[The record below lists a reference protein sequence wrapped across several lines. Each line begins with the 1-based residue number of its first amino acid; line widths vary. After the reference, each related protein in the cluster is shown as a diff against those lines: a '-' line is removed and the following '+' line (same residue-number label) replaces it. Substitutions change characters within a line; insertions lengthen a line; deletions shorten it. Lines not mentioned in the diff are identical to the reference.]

1 LKLENIRNFSIIAH
15 IDHGKSTLADRF
27 IQACGGLAD
36 REMADQVL
44 DGMDLERER
53 GITIKAQSVRLLYH
67 ADDGETYTI
76 NLIDT
81 PGHVDFSYEVS
92 RSLVSCEGALLVV
105 DASQGVEAQSVANTY
120 QAVEYDLEVIP
131 VLNKI
136 DLPSAEPTRVKE
148 EIEEVIGIEAE
159 DAVEA
164 SAKEGVGI
172 HEILERLVR
181 DVPPPEGEPD
191 GPAKALVVDSWYDK
205 YQGAVALVR
214 VIDGTLRKGQRIQ
227 MMATGRTFT
236 VSTVGV
242 MTPKPLEVDALEAGG
257 VGFVI
262 AGIKDVD
269 GAKVGDTIT
278 DADNPAPE
286 PLPGFK
292 EVKPQVF
299 AGLYPTDSAQYDEL
313 RDALDKL
320 RLNDSSLQYEPE
332 TSHALGF
339 GFRCGFLGKLHME
352 IIQERLEREYNLDLI
367 TTAPTVVYQVTKH
380 TGEVLE
386 VENPAELPEAGDIE
400 SIQEPVMLANILVPQ
415 NYVGE
420 VIRLGEE
427 KRGRQKSMSYTNGG
441 QVMVTYELPMNEVV
455 TDFFE
460 RLKSST
466 SGYASI
472 DYELHGYQPADLVRL
487 DILVNEDRVDALSLI
502 VHRDHAYYRGRELAK
517 KLKEMIP
524 RQMFDIAIQASLGSR
539 VIARETVKAMRK
551 NVTAKCYGGDVTRK
565 RKLMEK
571 QKEGKKRMKQVGS
584 VEIPQE
590 AFLAA
595 LSVDEE

>member
-1 LKLENIRNFSIIAH
+1 MKLESIRNFSIIAH

-27 IQACGGLAD
+27 IEACGGLAN
-36 REMADQVL
+36 REMSDQVL

-67 ADDGETYTI
+67 ADDGETYHL

-92 RSLVSCEGALLVV
+92 RSLVSCDGALLVV

-136 DLPSAEPTRVKE
+136 DLPSAESGQVKQ

-172 HEILERLVR
+172 REILERLVR
-181 DVPPPEGEPD
+181 DVPPPEGDPEAP
-191 GPAKALVVDSWYDK
+191 PKALVVDSWYDK

-214 VIDGTLRKGQRIQ
+214 VMDGRLTKGQRIQ

-242 MTPKPLEVDALEAGG
+242 MTPKPLEVDHLEAGG

-278 DADNPAPE
+278 DAHNSAAE

-299 AGLYPTDSAQYDEL
+299 AGLYPTDSGQYEDL

-352 IIQERLEREYNLDLI
+352 IIQERLEREYSLDLI
-367 TTAPTVVYQVTKH
+367 TTAPTVVYRVTKPS
-380 TGEVLE
+380 GEALE
-386 VENPAELPEAGDIE
+386 VENPAELPEAGDIA
-400 SIQEPVMLANILVPQ
+400 SIEEPLMLANILVPQ
-415 NYVGE
+415 QHVGE
-420 VIRLGEE
+420 VIRLAEE
-427 KRGRQKSMSYTNGG
+427 KRGRQRSMHYTNAG
-441 QVMVTYELPMNEVV
+441 QVMITYELPMNEVV

-472 DYELHGYQPADLVRL
+472 DYELHGYQPSDLVRL

-502 VHRDHAYYRGRELAK
+502 VHRDHAYYRGRDLAK

-539 VIARETVKAMRK
+539 VIARETVKALRK

-584 VEIPQE
+584 VDIPQE

>member
-1 LKLENIRNFSIIAH
+1 MSLDTIRNFSIIAH

-27 IQACGGLAD
+27 IEACGGLAD
-36 REMADQVL
+36 REMSAQVL

-53 GITIKAQSVRLLYH
+53 GITIKAQSVRLLYT
-67 ADDGETYTI
+67 ADDGRTYTL

-92 RSLVSCEGALLVV
+92 RSLVACEGALLVV

-120 QAVEYDLEVIP
+120 QAVTYDLEVIP

-136 DLPSAEPTRVKE
+136 DLPSADPEQVTA
-148 EIEEVIGIEAE
+148 EIEEVIGIAAD
-159 DAVEA
+159 DAVQV
-164 SAKEGVGI
+164 SAKEGIGI
-172 HEILERLVR
+172 REILERLVR
-181 DVPPPEGEPD
+181 DVPPPEGDPEA
-191 GPAKALVVDSWYDK
+191 PAKALVVDSWYDR
-205 YQGAVALVR
+205 YQGAIALVR
-214 VIDGTLRKGQRIQ
+214 VIDGRLVKGQRIR

-242 MTPKPLEVDALEAGG
+242 MTPKPLEVEALEAGG

-278 DADNPAPE
+278 DAERPAAE
-286 PLPGFK
+286 PLPGFQ

-299 AGLYPTDSAQYDEL
+299 AGLYPVDSGQYEEL
-313 RDALDKL
+313 RDALAKL

-352 IIQERLEREYNLDLI
+352 IVQERLEREYSLELI
-367 TTAPTVVYQVTKH
+367 TTAPTVVYR
-380 TGEVLE
+380 VLTTDGRQLQ
-386 VENPAELPEAGDIE
+386 VENPAELPEAGEIE
-400 SIQEPVMLANILVPQ
+400 VIEEPLMLANILVPQ
-415 NYVGE
+415 GYVGE
-420 VIRLGEE
+420 VIRLAEG
-427 KRGRQKSMSYTNGG
+427 KRGRQKSLHYTNAG
-441 QVMVTYELPMNEVV
+441 QVMVAYELPMNEVV

-460 RLKSST
+460 RLKAAT

-472 DYELHGYQPADLVRL
+472 DYELQGYQAADLVRL
-487 DILVNEDRVDALSLI
+487 DIRVNEDRVDALSLI
-502 VHRDHAYYRGRELAK
+502 VHRDQAYYRGRELAK
-517 KLKEMIP
+517 KLKGMIP
-524 RQMFDIAIQASLGSR
+524 QQMFEIAVQASVGNR

-565 RKLMEK
+565 RKLLEK

-584 VEIPQE
+584 VTIPQE

>member
-1 LKLENIRNFSIIAH
+1 MKLDNIRNFSIIAH

-27 IQACGGLAD
+27 IQECGGLAD

-53 GITIKAQSVRLLYH
+53 GITIKAQSVRLLYT
-67 ADDGETYTI
+67 ADDGETYTL

-92 RSLVSCEGALLVV
+92 RSLVACEGALLVV

-136 DLPSAEPTRVKE
+136 DLPSAEPERVKG

-164 SAKEGVGI
+164 SAKEGIGI
-172 HEILERLVR
+172 REILERLVR
-181 DVPPPEGEPD
+181 DVPPPQGDP
-191 GPAKALVVDSWYDK
+191 GGAAKALVVDSWYDK

-214 VIDGTLRKGQRIQ
+214 VMDGSIRKGQRIQ

-242 MTPKPLEVDALEAGG
+242 MTPKPVELDSLEAGG

-278 DADNPAPE
+278 DAERPAPE
-286 PLPGFK
+286 PLPGFQ

-299 AGLYPTDSAQYDEL
+299 AGLYPTESDQYEEL
-313 RDALDKL
+313 RDALAKL

-352 IIQERLEREYNLDLI
+352 IIQERLEREYDLDLI
-367 TTAPTVVYQVTKH
+367 TTAPTVVYLVH
-380 TGEVLE
+380 THAGETVR
-386 VENPAELPEAGDIE
+386 VENPAELPEAGEIE
-400 SIQEPVMLANILVPQ
+400 SIEEPFMLANILVPQ
-415 NYVGE
+415 SQVGE
-420 VIRLGEE
+420 VIRLAEE
-427 KRGRQKSMSYTNGG
+427 KRGRQKNLHYTNAG

-460 RLKSST
+460 RLKSMT

-472 DYELHGYQPADLVRL
+472 DYELSGYQASDLVRL

-502 VHRDHAYYRGRELAK
+502 VHRDQAYYRGRELAK

-539 VIARETVKAMRK
+539 VIARETVKALRK

-584 VEIPQE
+584 VTIPQE